1 MKADTS
7 LDNLAAAA
15 RVASRLGVPAANL
28 PVLLSA
34 PALDAAP
41 DFTGWAGPLV
51 FQNLLGFAEKLP
63 VETRGYLARDDRHI
77 YMAIRCEDPAAKEIA
92 VTPVPRDGEVWVG
105 ECVEFMLLPGYD
117 PEQPYYHFVV
127 NPAGSFY
134 DAKGVD
140 KSWDSGG
147 KVFAAVDATGWLAV
161 IRVPLEALGVNE
173 GELPALWR
181 VNLYRSRPARAGVP
195 ALSVAWSPTF
205 FAQHHVPDRFG
216 LVACDGGRALD
227 AAAEAAILKRLTR
240 KEEIELGDGIELGE
254 PVIVAVAPANIRG
267 WGAYQFP
274 GMDRLPDGKIRISMQ
289 VEADSAL
296 SYGLPCLQAV
306 SADEGKTWTV
316 LPREQP
322 GTGAAISAASP
333 VVLPNGERLAMKMCR
348 PLQVAGLRLPDSIGT
363 STLGCAY
370 YRIEDLPPECRDGWR
385 LWRYPAGGGA
395 PTEEKAVVRL
405 PGELRYVVEGVMPF
419 PWWAGHRLLLAPDGA
434 VWAFT
439 EECRTVDGD
448 FHAKPEITFLRSTD
462 HGRSFDYWSA
472 IPYNPDPVADPKAAK
487 RTGFYEPCVNF
498 MSDGSALCLLRTTEG
513 LDVSPLYQ
521 CRSTDNG
528 RTWSKP
534 EIFDDLGVWPQML
547 TLKNGVT
554 LAAYGRPG
562 LYVRA
567 SADSAGR
574 TWGRRATVVPPRAI
588 HTDTCSYCALLA
600 LSDDTALIAY
610 SNFNVPGPDGTMR
623 KAILVRSVK
632 AAPPPWTP
640 PRSS

>member
-1 MKADTS
+1 MSIHTS
-7 LDNLAAAA
+7 LDNRAAAA
-15 RVASRLGVPAANL
+15 RIASRLGVPAADL
-28 PVLLSA
+28 PLLSRA

-41 DFTGWAGPLV
+41 DFKGWAGPLV
-51 FQNLLGFAEKLP
+51 FKHLVGSKEEPP
-63 VETRGYLARDDRHI
+63 VETRGYLARDARHI

-92 VTPVPRDGEVWVG
+92 LTPVPRDGEVWGG
-105 ECVEFMLLPGYD
+105 ECVEFMLLPSHD

-127 NPAGSFY
+127 NPAGSLY

-140 KSWDSGG
+140 RSWDSGG
-147 KVFAAVDATGWLAV
+147 KVFAAVDAGGWLAV
-161 IRVPLEALGVNE
+161 IRVPLAALGVKE
-173 GELPALWR
+173 DDLPALWR
-181 VNLYRSRPARAGVP
+181 VNLYRCRPARAGVP
-195 ALSVAWSPTF
+195 ALSLAWSPTC
-205 FAQHHVPDRFG
+205 FAQHHVPPRFG
-216 LVACDGGRALD
+216 LVACDNGKPLD

-240 KEEIELGDGIELGE
+240 KKEMLPGDGIELGE
-254 PVIVAVAPANIRG
+254 PVVVAMAPANIRG

-274 GMDRLPDGKIRISMQ
+274 GLDRLPDGKIRISIQ

-296 SYGLPCLQAV
+296 SYGLPCMQAV

-322 GTGAAISAASP
+322 GAGAAISAASP
-333 VVLPNGERLAMKMCR
+333 VVLANGERIAMKMCR
-348 PLQVAGLRLPDSIGT
+348 PLQVAGIKLPASIGT
-363 STLGCAY
+363 STSGCAY

-385 LWRYPAGGGA
+385 LCRYPAGGGE
-395 PTEEKAVVRL
+395 PKEEKAVVRL
-405 PGELRYVVEGVMPF
+405 PGELRYVVEGVMPL

-439 EECRTVDGD
+439 EECRIVDGE

-462 HGRSFDYWSA
+462 NGRSFEYLSA
-472 IPYNPDPVADPKAAK
+472 IPYNPDPVADPQAAK
-487 RTGFYEPCVNF
+487 RTGFYEPCVNV
-498 MSDGSALCLLRTTEG
+498 MPDGSALCLLRTTEG

-534 EIFDDLGVWPQML
+534 EVFDDLGVWPQML

-554 LAAYGRPG
+554 LSAYGRPG

-567 SADSAGR
+567 SADSVGR
-574 TWGRRATVVPPRAI
+574 TWGRRATVVPPGVV
-588 HTDTCSYCALLA
+588 HTDTCSYCALLP

-610 SNFNVPGPDGTMR
+610 SDFNVPGPDGTMR
-623 KAILVRSVK
+623 KAICVRTVRASSV
-632 AAPPPWTP
+632 
-640 PRSS
+640 RRR